1 MEDSSN
7 ANGKSVI
14 RSWKAL
20 ERKHEA
26 EMEELEK
33 KMKDALIGKKGA
45 QRNDTQI
52 EWNEKKMDLL
62 REQLYEKRELEEM
75 EDRGELVEE
84 EDEKI
89 TVKDNKGK
97 KGNGT
102 STASSTASQ
111 NETGEVQPKGKSKA
125 QKKREKEEENMKK
138 RIEEIKSQGPSQK
151 QIEIEAIKKKIAPY
165 NLRIIDISADGNCLY
180 SAIADQMRRKYK
192 SDQDYKTIRMVCAD
206 YLKSHRAD
214 FEAFF
219 AFGAEGDGVSYDAHV
234 DLVKNSS
241 EWGGQLE
248 ISAISHA
255 LKQPIHIYSANEEI
269 IKMGEEYESDDP
281 SDPPLRLSFHRN
293 YYALGNHYNSVAPI

>member
-1 MEDSSN
+1 MESSSN
-7 ANGKSVI
+7 DNGKVVI

-20 ERKHEA
+20 ERKHEM

-33 KMKDALIGKKGA
+33 KMKEALIGKKGA
-45 QRNDTQI
+45 QRDDTQI

-62 REQLYEKRELEEM
+62 REQLYEKRELEEL

-84 EDEKI
+84 EDEKE
-89 TVKDNKGK
+89 TVKNDKGK
-97 KGNGT
+97 KGKG
-102 STASSTASQ
+102 ASAAGSTASQ
-111 NETGEVQPKGKSKA
+111 NGTGEPQPKPKSKA
-125 QKKREKEEENMKK
+125 QKKREKEEEQMKK

-151 QIEIEAIKKKIAPY
+151 QIEIDAIKQKIAPY
-165 NLRIIDISADGNCLY
+165 KLRIVDISADGNCLY

-192 SDQDYKTIRMVCAD
+192 SDHDYKTIRMLCAD

-219 AFGAEGDGVSYDAHV
+219 AFGAEGDGASYDAHV
-234 DLVKNSS
+234 NLVRNSS

-255 LKQPIHIYSANEEI
+255 LKQPIHIYSANEAV

-281 SDPPLRLSFHRN
+281 SDPPLRLSFHRS
-293 YYALGNHYNSVAPI
+293 YYALGNHYNSIAPI